1 MGSPKFR
8 FVCDH
13 IINTLHTT
21 LSKSAPEQ
29 QSKILLSL
37 LKKLQANDNGAA
49 MDTSVLP
56 KILNLN
62 TSQNSLLADDY
73 KVQDPLEKRKD
84 RKPSLGS
91 KVKSHET
98 LL

>member
-37 LKKLQANDNGAA
+37 LKKL
-49 MDTSVLP
+49 
-56 KILNLN
+56 
-62 TSQNSLLADDY
+62 
-73 KVQDPLEKRKD
+73 
-84 RKPSLGS
+84 
-91 KVKSHET
+91 
-98 LL
+98 